1 MTTRQKLKTD
11 MIKRRTMG
19 RTGLK
24 FSELTLGTLNFG
36 WKADQKTAFAVLDAY
51 HAEGG
56 NVIQATSHRPGLL
69 LPSAAATLSE
79 EIVGRWWRSRKL
91 QRKDF
96 FLLTRLS
103 VRQPSGAGDFR
114 KVVYEACRDSLRR
127 FQTDY
132 LDMVIFEWNEA
143 LVPIRATLE
152 AFDHVV
158 RRGLVRHVGAAN
170 FPVWRVVDSLG
181 RAYLRNHSRMEALQ
195 ADYSLLTRARFEP
208 EVMALSQE
216 HRLGFFAQS
225 PLAGGFLAH
234 RHDIEA
240 MFDGSRRGWLMEK
253 FGNAYGLAAQAVV
266 ADVAARHATSSA
278 QVALSW
284 VLHNPAVTS
293 AVIGVHSVE
302 QLRELIAATSLSLS
316 ASDLEQLDQA
326 TAAEEIRLEAEI
338 DRVAPVSAPGEW
350 PIQRVPTQ
358 ARREWETDERAL
370 ESVV

>member
-1 MTTRQKLKTD
+1 

-24 FSELTLGTLNFG
+24 FSELSLGTLNFG
-36 WKADQKTAFAVLDAY
+36 WKTDQKTAFAVLDAY
-51 HAEGG
+51 HAAGG
-56 NVIQATSHRPGLL
+56 NVIQATSHSPGLL

-79 EIVGRWWRSRKL
+79 EIVGRWWRSRRL

-103 VRQPSGAGDFR
+103 VRQPSGAGAEDFR

-158 RRGLVRHVGAAN
+158 RRGLVRYIGAAN

-195 ADYSLLTRARFEP
+195 ADYSLITRARFEP

-234 RHDIEA
+234 RHDIETL
-240 MFDGSRRGWLMEK
+240 FDGSRRGWLMEK

-302 QLRELIAATSLSLS
+302 QLRELLAATSLSLS

-326 TAAEEIRLEAEI
+326 TAAEEIRLETEI
-338 DRVAPVSAPGEW
+338 DRVASASASGEW
-350 PIQRVPTQ
+350 PIRQGARVPRQ
-358 ARREWETDERAL
+358 EWEPDARAL